1 MHVDSQGH
9 GIFSA
14 RKAVEKMVHGFLE
27 NGDGKANW
35 RPAGLY
41 HWRRVCCSAMGG
53 DDLKPLF
60 CIF

>member
-53 DDLKPLF
+53 V
-60 CIF
+60 I